1 MLLFRCFCTTPVCV
15 GVGLQEKLLTHS
27 VQRPPYSVGIFTLH
41 DMQQLTEYFTDTYFR
56 HYNLYK

>member
-1 MLLFRCFCTTPVCV
+1 M
-15 GVGLQEKLLTHS
+15 LQEKLLTHS